1 MYVVFACCAPDF
13 GEQGKE
19 SPSAFSVH
27 RSPVRQCTL
36 LCLRYSRKEAGDQ
49 LVVHTLHI
57 NHGFRSIY
65 HCRAGDDRTSVK
77 SPICGC
83 GVDTKTDLLNMVYGF
98 DYMLGDVM

>member
-1 MYVVFACCAPDF
+1 MYVVVACGALDF
-13 GEQGKE
+13 GEQGEE
-19 SPSAFSVH
+19 SSSAFSVH
-27 RSPVRQCTL
+27 RSPITRWTL
-36 LCLRYSRKEAGDQ
+36 HCSRYSRKEAGYQ
-49 LVVHTLHI
+49 LAVHTLHI

-65 HCRAGDDRTSVK
+65 YGHAGQGSPSVK